1 MTSTINLLT
10 VLFFIYHTNIA
21 NYSILFCCQNYHYL
35 KVRSESQIYY
45 KTISALILFDII
57 EQKIVNE
64 TYVQEVSMI
73 SIILVSHSKKI
84 TDGLKEMIE
93 EMVDSTG
100 DVKIYSAGGTE
111 DGRLGTDSVAIYN
124 IIEQSKDHKN
134 ILIFADIGSAIL
146 STETAIDL
154 IEDEAL
160 RSKVTLVDAPLVEG
174 AFVASIQAM
183 VDEDVEGIL
192 AELQNI

>member
-1 MTSTINLLT
+1 
-10 VLFFIYHTNIA
+10 
-21 NYSILFCCQNYHYL
+21 
-35 KVRSESQIYY
+35 
-45 KTISALILFDII
+45 
-57 EQKIVNE
+57 
-64 TYVQEVSMI
+64 MI

-100 DVKIYSAGGTE
+100 DVKIFSAGGTQ

-124 IIEQSKDHKN
+124 IIKKSNQHKN

-146 STETAIDL
+146 STETAINL
-154 IEDEAL
+154 IEDEEL
-160 RSKVTLVDAPLVEG
+160 KSKVTLVDAPLVEG

-183 VDEDVEGIL
+183 VDNDVEGIL

>member
-1 MTSTINLLT
+1 M
-10 VLFFIYHTNIA
+10 V
-21 NYSILFCCQNYHYL
+21 SI
-35 KVRSESQIYY
+35 V
-45 KTISALILFDII
+45 
-57 EQKIVNE
+57 
-64 TYVQEVSMI
+64 
-73 SIILVSHSKKI
+73 LVSHSRKI

-93 EMVDSTG
+93 EMVDTTG
-100 DVKIYSAGGTE
+100 DVKIYSAGGTD

-124 IIEQSKDHKN
+124 IIQQSKNHKN

-154 IEDEAL
+154 IEDDDL
-160 RSKVTLVDAPLVEG
+160 KNKVTLVDAPLVEG

-183 VDEDVEGIL
+183 VDNDVEGIL

>member
-1 MTSTINLLT
+1 
-10 VLFFIYHTNIA
+10 
-21 NYSILFCCQNYHYL
+21 
-35 KVRSESQIYY
+35 
-45 KTISALILFDII
+45 
-57 EQKIVNE
+57 
-64 TYVQEVSMI
+64 MI

>member
-1 MTSTINLLT
+1 M
-10 VLFFIYHTNIA
+10 F
-21 NYSILFCCQNYHYL
+21 
-35 KVRSESQIYY
+35 KG
-45 KTISALILFDII
+45 
-57 EQKIVNE
+57 
-64 TYVQEVSMI
+64 VSMI

-134 ILIFADIGSAIL
+134 ILVFADIGSAIL

-154 IEDEAL
+154 IEDEQL
-160 RSKVTLVDAPLVEG
+160 RKKVTLVDAPLVEG

>member
-1 MTSTINLLT
+1 M
-10 VLFFIYHTNIA
+10 V
-21 NYSILFCCQNYHYL
+21 SI
-35 KVRSESQIYY
+35 V
-45 KTISALILFDII
+45 
-57 EQKIVNE
+57 
-64 TYVQEVSMI
+64 
-73 SIILVSHSKKI
+73 LVSHSRKI

-93 EMVDSTG
+93 EMVDTTG
-100 DVKIYSAGGTE
+100 DVKIYSAGGTD

-124 IIEQSKDHKN
+124 IIQQSKNHQN

-154 IEDEAL
+154 IEDDDL
-160 RSKVTLVDAPLVEG
+160 KNKVTLVDAPLVEG

-183 VDEDVEGIL
+183 VDNDVEGIL

>member
-1 MTSTINLLT
+1 
-10 VLFFIYHTNIA
+10 
-21 NYSILFCCQNYHYL
+21 
-35 KVRSESQIYY
+35 
-45 KTISALILFDII
+45 
-57 EQKIVNE
+57 
-64 TYVQEVSMI
+64 MI

-100 DVKIYSAGGTE
+100 DVKIFSAGGTQ

-124 IIEQSKDHKN
+124 IIKKSNQHKN

-154 IEDEAL
+154 IEDEEL
-160 RSKVTLVDAPLVEG
+160 KSKVTLVDAPLVEG

-183 VDEDVEGIL
+183 VDNDVEGIL

>member
-1 MTSTINLLT
+1 M
-10 VLFFIYHTNIA
+10 V
-21 NYSILFCCQNYHYL
+21 
-35 KVRSESQIYY
+35 
-45 KTISALILFDII
+45 
-57 EQKIVNE
+57 
-64 TYVQEVSMI
+64 
-73 SIILVSHSKKI
+73 SIILVSHSRKI

-100 DVKIYSAGGTE
+100 DVKIFSAGGTE

-124 IIEQSKDHKN
+124 IIKQSSQHNN

-154 IEDEAL
+154 IEDEEL
-160 RSKVTLVDAPLVEG
+160 KSKVTLVDAPLVEG

-183 VDEDVEGIL
+183 VDKDVEGIL

>member
-1 MTSTINLLT
+1 M
-10 VLFFIYHTNIA
+10 V
-21 NYSILFCCQNYHYL
+21 SI
-35 KVRSESQIYY
+35 V
-45 KTISALILFDII
+45 
-57 EQKIVNE
+57 
-64 TYVQEVSMI
+64 
-73 SIILVSHSKKI
+73 LVSHSRKI

-100 DVKIYSAGGTE
+100 DVEIHSTGGTD
-111 DGRLGTDSVAIYN
+111 DGRLGTDAVAIYN
-124 IIEQSKDHKN
+124 IIEQSKKHKN

-154 IEDEAL
+154 IEDEEL
-160 RSKVTLVDAPLVEG
+160 KSKVTLVDAPLVEG

-183 VDEDVEGIL
+183 VDDDVEGIL

>member
-1 MTSTINLLT
+1 
-10 VLFFIYHTNIA
+10 
-21 NYSILFCCQNYHYL
+21 
-35 KVRSESQIYY
+35 
-45 KTISALILFDII
+45 
-57 EQKIVNE
+57 
-64 TYVQEVSMI
+64 MI

-100 DVKIYSAGGTE
+100 DVRIFSAGGTE

-124 IIEQSKDHKN
+124 IIKQSSQHNN

-154 IEDEAL
+154 IEDEEL
-160 RSKVTLVDAPLVEG
+160 KSKVTLVDAPLVEG

-183 VDEDVEGIL
+183 VDKDVEGIL

>member
-1 MTSTINLLT
+1 M
-10 VLFFIYHTNIA
+10 V
-21 NYSILFCCQNYHYL
+21 SI
-35 KVRSESQIYY
+35 V
-45 KTISALILFDII
+45 
-57 EQKIVNE
+57 
-64 TYVQEVSMI
+64 
-73 SIILVSHSKKI
+73 LVSHSRKI

-100 DVKIYSAGGTE
+100 DVEIHSAGGTD
-111 DGRLGTDSVAIYN
+111 DGRLGTDAVAIYN

-154 IEDEAL
+154 IEDEEL
-160 RSKVTLVDAPLVEG
+160 KSKVTLVDAPLVEG

-183 VDEDVEGIL
+183 VDDDVEGIL

>member
-1 MTSTINLLT
+1 
-10 VLFFIYHTNIA
+10 
-21 NYSILFCCQNYHYL
+21 
-35 KVRSESQIYY
+35 
-45 KTISALILFDII
+45 
-57 EQKIVNE
+57 
-64 TYVQEVSMI
+64 MI

-100 DVKIYSAGGTE
+100 DVKIFSAGGTE

-124 IIEQSKDHKN
+124 IIKQSSQHNN

-154 IEDEAL
+154 IEDEEL
-160 RSKVTLVDAPLVEG
+160 KSKVTLVDAPLVEG

-183 VDEDVEGIL
+183 VDNDVEGIL

>member
-1 MTSTINLLT
+1 M
-10 VLFFIYHTNIA
+10 V
-21 NYSILFCCQNYHYL
+21 
-35 KVRSESQIYY
+35 
-45 KTISALILFDII
+45 
-57 EQKIVNE
+57 
-64 TYVQEVSMI
+64 
-73 SIILVSHSKKI
+73 SIILVSHSRKI

-100 DVKIYSAGGTE
+100 DVKIFSAGGTQ

-124 IIEQSKDHKN
+124 IIKKSNQHKN

-154 IEDEAL
+154 IEDEEL
-160 RSKVTLVDAPLVEG
+160 KSKVTLVDAPLVEG

-183 VDEDVEGIL
+183 VDNDVEGIL

>member
-1 MTSTINLLT
+1 M
-10 VLFFIYHTNIA
+10 V
-21 NYSILFCCQNYHYL
+21 
-35 KVRSESQIYY
+35 
-45 KTISALILFDII
+45 
-57 EQKIVNE
+57 
-64 TYVQEVSMI
+64 
-73 SIILVSHSKKI
+73 SIILVSHSRKI

-100 DVKIYSAGGTE
+100 DVKIFSAGGTE

-124 IIEQSKDHKN
+124 IIKQSSLHNN

-154 IEDEAL
+154 IEDEEL
-160 RSKVTLVDAPLVEG
+160 KSKVTLVDAPLVEG

-183 VDEDVEGIL
+183 VDKDVEGIL

>member
-1 MTSTINLLT
+1 
-10 VLFFIYHTNIA
+10 
-21 NYSILFCCQNYHYL
+21 
-35 KVRSESQIYY
+35 
-45 KTISALILFDII
+45 
-57 EQKIVNE
+57 
-64 TYVQEVSMI
+64 MI

-100 DVKIYSAGGTE
+100 DVKIFSAGGTE

-124 IIEQSKDHKN
+124 IIKQSSKHNN

-154 IEDEAL
+154 IEDEEL
-160 RSKVTLVDAPLVEG
+160 KSKVTLVDAPLVEG

-183 VDEDVEGIL
+183 VDKDVEGIL

>member
-1 MTSTINLLT
+1 
-10 VLFFIYHTNIA
+10 
-21 NYSILFCCQNYHYL
+21 
-35 KVRSESQIYY
+35 
-45 KTISALILFDII
+45 
-57 EQKIVNE
+57 
-64 TYVQEVSMI
+64 MI

-100 DVKIYSAGGTE
+100 DVKIFSAGGTE

-124 IIEQSKDHKN
+124 IIKQSSQHNN

-154 IEDEAL
+154 IEDEEL
-160 RSKVTLVDAPLVEG
+160 KSKVTLVDAPLVEG

-183 VDEDVEGIL
+183 VDKDVEGIL

>member
-1 MTSTINLLT
+1 
-10 VLFFIYHTNIA
+10 
-21 NYSILFCCQNYHYL
+21 
-35 KVRSESQIYY
+35 
-45 KTISALILFDII
+45 
-57 EQKIVNE
+57 
-64 TYVQEVSMI
+64 MI

-93 EMVDSTG
+93 EMVDSTE
-100 DVKIYSAGGTE
+100 DVKIFSAGGTQ

-124 IIEQSKDHKN
+124 IIKKSNQHKN

-154 IEDEAL
+154 IEDEEL
-160 RSKVTLVDAPLVEG
+160 KSKVTLVDAPLVEG

-183 VDEDVEGIL
+183 VDNDVEGIL